1 LDLDFSATRALL
13 APHSLMMLWGI
24 VLSFIATGVVADSAV
39 SLFNPNPGVSL
50 SAYEAGVRFPVP
62 TNKQNNAR
70 EEME

>member
-1 LDLDFSATRALL
+1 
-13 APHSLMMLWGI
+13 MMLWGI